1 MAAIFGC
8 AGLAS
13 VLIWPFLNCHRH
25 VILVQVLGAI
35 SFALYFGFEGALLAS
50 ASCLISSGQLAARG
64 LCANKLSIA
73 PVFGASLAALLGLA
87 IFGHGGTLAYLA
99 IAGSCFGTL
108 ARLQTSTVRM
118 KAFFLAAAPLWFLHN
133 LLLGAYLAIL
143 VDVVSMLTNGITL
156 AKTLETM
163 GLAAPVA
170 RSPAPRFTF
179 VPASISV

>member
-8 AGLAS
+8 SGLAS
-13 VLIWPFLNCHRH
+13 VLIWPFLNCHRQI
-25 VILVQVLGAI
+25 ILVQVLGAI

-50 ASCLISSGQLAARG
+50 ASCLISSGQFAARRF
-64 LCANKLSIA
+64 CANELSLA

-87 IFGHGGTLAYLA
+87 IFGEGGTLAYLA

-108 ARLQTSTVRM
+108 GRLQTSTVRM
-118 KAFFLAAAPLWFLHN
+118 KAFFLAGAPLWLLHN
-133 LLLGAYLAIL
+133 LLLGAYLAIV

-163 GLAAPVA
+163 GLSKPIA
-170 RSPAPRFTF
+170 RSSALRFTF
-179 VPASISV
+179 APASISV